1 MKPQLLK
8 VATGPTSSFSVRQN
22 MIPYMNN
29 RWHFHP
35 EVELILFHKGSGMQ
49 FVGDSIMRFS
59 PGDIVLVGA
68 NLPHY
73 WRFDDIYL
81 RDADDAVAY
90 TTTIHFTEN
99 FWGDRFLHLPENK
112 QLKVLLDKAKRGILI
127 TGRAGQKV
135 SKLMGKAY
143 RTTGV
148 HRMIALLK
156 CLVAIAEEDELT
168 MLSSIGFQADLSD
181 AENERINAIYE
192 HTLSHFKRKIQLEE
206 IAGIAGMTPNSFC
219 RYFKERTGKTYSQ
232 FLAEIRVGFACKLLV
247 DNKMSIK
254 QLCFESGFNNF
265 SCFHKNFKEI
275 MGKTP
280 QSYQHEYLK
289 VEV

>member
-1 MKPQLLK
+1 
-8 VATGPTSSFSVRQN
+8 

-35 EVELILFHKGSGMQ
+35 EVELIHFHKGSGMQ
-49 FVGDSIMRFS
+49 FVGDSILRFR
-59 PGDIVLVGA
+59 PDDVVLVGA

-73 WRFDDIYL
+73 WRFDDVYL
-81 RDADDAVAY
+81 SDKNDDVAY

-112 QLKVLLDKAKRGILI
+112 QLKVLLEKARRGILI
-127 TGRAGQKV
+127 TGKAGQKV
-135 SKLMGKAY
+135 SKLMRKAHQ
-143 RTTGV
+143 TAGV

-156 CLVAIAEEDELT
+156 CLLAIAEEDQLT

-192 HTLSHFKRKIQLEE
+192 HTLSHFKRKIQLVE

-232 FLAEIRVGFACKLLV
+232 FLTEIRVGFACKLIV
-247 DNKMSIK
+247 ENKMSIK

-265 SCFHKNFKEI
+265 SCFHKNFKQI

-280 QSYQHEYLK
+280 QAYQHEYLK
-289 VEV
+289 VEA

>member
-1 MKPQLLK
+1 
-8 VATGPTSSFSVRQN
+8 

-35 EVELILFHKGSGMQ
+35 EVELIHFHKGSGMQ
-49 FVGDSIMRFS
+49 FVGDSIMRFR
-59 PGDIVLVGA
+59 PDDIVLVGS

-81 RDADDAVAY
+81 HDHNDSVAY

-99 FWGDRFLHLPENK
+99 FWGDRFLNLPENK
-112 QLKVLLDKAKRGILI
+112 QLKVLLDKARRGILI
-127 TGRAGQKV
+127 TGKAGQKV
-135 SKLMGKAY
+135 SKLMGKAH
-143 RTTGV
+143 RKMGV

-168 MLSSIGFQADLSD
+168 LLSSIGFQADLSA

-192 HTLSHFKRKIQLEE
+192 HTLSHFQRKIQLEE
-206 IAGIAGMTPNSFC
+206 IADIAGMTPNSFC
-219 RYFKERTGKTYSQ
+219 RYFKERTDKTYSQ
-232 FLAEIRVGFACKLLV
+232 FLTEIRVGYACKLIM
-247 DNKMSIK
+247 DNKLSIK

-265 SCFHKNFKEI
+265 SCFHKNFKQI
-275 MGKTP
+275 MGNTP
-280 QSYQHEYLK
+280 QGYQKEYLQ

>member
-29 RWHFHP
+29 RWHYHP
-35 EVELILFHKGSGMQ
+35 EVELIHFHKGSGMQ
-49 FVGDSIMRFS
+49 FVGDSIMRFR
-59 PGDIVLVGA
+59 PDDIVLVGS

-81 RDADDAVAY
+81 NDNNDSVAY

-99 FWGDRFLHLPENK
+99 FWGDRFLNLPENK
-112 QLKVLLDKAKRGILI
+112 QIKVLLDKARRGILI
-127 TGRAGQKV
+127 TGKAGKKV
-135 SKLMGKAY
+135 SKLMRKAHQS
-143 RTTGV
+143 TGV
-148 HRMIALLK
+148 HRVIALLK
-156 CLVAIAEEDELT
+156 CLIAIADEEQPNV
-168 MLSSIGFQADLSD
+168 LSSMGFQADLSD
-181 AENERINAIYE
+181 SENERINAIYE
-192 HTLSHFKRKIQLEE
+192 HTLSHFKRKIHLEE
-206 IAGIAGMTPNSFC
+206 IADIAGMTSNSFC
-219 RYFKERTGKTYSQ
+219 RYFKDKTGKTYSQ
-232 FLAEIRVGFACKLLV
+232 FLTEIRVGYACKLIV

-265 SCFHKNFKEI
+265 SCFHKNFKQI

-280 QSYQHEYLK
+280 QSYQKEYLN